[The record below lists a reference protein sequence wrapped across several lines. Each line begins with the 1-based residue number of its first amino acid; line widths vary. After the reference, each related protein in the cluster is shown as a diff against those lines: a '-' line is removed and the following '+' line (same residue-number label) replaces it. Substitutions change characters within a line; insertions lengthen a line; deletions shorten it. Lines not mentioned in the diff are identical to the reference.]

1 MTLRKKCEKP
11 ESQRASYDKASK
23 SQYWDYL
30 RSHSLLPTTVSPIT
44 IYHAKAQLLWTH
56 DYFMTVEAYVIFNM
70 LQKCRVLSG
79 DSVIFNPTQ
88 QKAGTLDHASHSRR
102 RHISFALLSSGYMK
116 IVIVVILS
124 QLFDNVDTRGKCQ
137 SNVFPSHYMPVFFTS
152 TQSIHL
158 PFLQGH

>member
-44 IYHAKAQLLWTH
+44 ICHAKAQLLWTH

-70 LQKCRVLSG
+70 WILAVAEMQSAVRGFSY
-79 DSVIFNPTQ
+79 FQPNPTE
-88 QKAGTLDHASHSRR
+88 GRDSGSC
-102 RHISFALLSSGYMK
+102 LSLQEETY
-116 IVIVVILS
+116 
-124 QLFDNVDTRGKCQ
+124 LFCA
-137 SNVFPSHYMPVFFTS
+137 PFFRVYEDCDCGN
-152 TQSIHL
+152 SITII
-158 PFLQGH
+158 